1 MLLDKIKQ
9 WLGIEKLPKDMES
22 IYMDVAN
29 EKEALARFREARYR
43 DETRKKRYIDD
54 LGILH
59 EKEKQLIEIGK
70 AEEDEFK
77 KFQIASEIKDIRG
90 RKELLHQR
98 IEICE
103 KRINVYNSHI
113 GILEIITESVSETL
127 PSKHEMEELA
137 AKARNM
143 MAELEEKVEVAEA
156 LKPQIDVVR
165 DEEVKDIMKELKPE
179 VEKPTPKEEVTKEVK
194 EEPPK
199 KVRKREP
206 KRERKILEE

>member
-9 WLGIEKLPKDMES
+9 WLGIEKMPKDMES

-29 EKEALARFREARYR
+29 EREALARFREARYR

-59 EKEKQLIEIGK
+59 GKEKQLLEMGK

-90 RKELLHQR
+90 RKNLLKQR

-103 KRINVYNSHI
+103 KRIGVYNSHI
-113 GILEIITESVSETL
+113 GILEIITESVSEAL
-127 PSKHEMEELA
+127 PSKREMEELA

-143 MAELEEKVEVAEA
+143 MAELEEKVEIAEV
-156 LKPQIDVVR
+156 LKPQTDVAK
-165 DEEVKDIMKELKPE
+165 DEEIKDIMEELKPE
-179 VEKPTPKEEVTKEVK
+179 IEKPVVKEEVVEEVK
-194 EEPPK
+194 KKPPE
-199 KVRKREP
+199 KVKKREP